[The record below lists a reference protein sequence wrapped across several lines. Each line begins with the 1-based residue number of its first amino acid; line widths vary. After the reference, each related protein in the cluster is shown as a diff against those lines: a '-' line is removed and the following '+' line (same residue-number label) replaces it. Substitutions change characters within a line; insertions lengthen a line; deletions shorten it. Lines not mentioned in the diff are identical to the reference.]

1 VPEVVYIRQKSP
13 ALLWR
18 SIVTAFGFAIGAV
31 ITVLSILSLMAVVLA
46 AMASMLVRVP

>member
-18 SIVTAFGFAIGAV
+18 SIVTAFGAV

-46 AMASMLVRVP
+46 AMASTLVRVP